1 MLLLLVCTDVIW
13 EQEKNKRQKQMKIEM
28 NQLVEERYQEYLRD
42 VMVGAHEDKKYFIM
56 SNGSVEIN
64 FNDMIIQKGTSQ
76 RRIKRLFYPGL
87 WIDMKTSPYQMRL
100 HAKINRIQ
108 IDNQMPDSIFP
119 IILAPIPPPKS
130 VAALTELKPFIEMS
144 VVQRIIPHS
153 TVTQYKYMRVLMQ
166 EFHVKVDLDFINALV
181 DMLASEVSES
191 EAKKK
196 FEEDLSVQKQPL
208 FAHVTVHSQQEQ
220 KNFYDNLHLGPI
232 KVHVSF
238 SMGTGGDSDS
248 KALPSIISTL
258 LQGVGVTLTDVNDV
272 VFRLAFFERE
282 YQFFTQR
289 QLISE
294 CTTHYVGQAV
304 KQLYVL
310 VLGLDVIG
318 NPYGLVVGFTKGND
332 DQ

>member
-1 MLLLLVCTDVIW
+1 
-13 EQEKNKRQKQMKIEM
+13 
-28 NQLVEERYQEYLRD
+28 
-42 VMVGAHEDKKYFIM
+42 M
-56 SNGSVEIN
+56 SA
-64 FNDMIIQKGTSQ
+64 DQ
-76 RRIKRLFYPGL
+76 
-87 WIDMKTSPYQMRL
+87 
-100 HAKINRIQ
+100 
-108 IDNQMPDSIFP
+108 
-119 IILAPIPPPKS
+119 
-130 VAALTELKPFIEMS
+130 
-144 VVQRIIPHS
+144 
-153 TVTQYKYMRVLMQ
+153 
-166 EFHVKVDLDFINALV
+166 VDLDLINAIV
-181 DMLASEVSES
+181 DMLASDMSEN

-238 SMGTGGDSDS
+238 SMGTGSETGSG
-248 KALPSIISTL
+248 KALPGIISTL
-258 LQGVGVTLTDVNDV
+258 LQGVGVTLTNVNDV

-294 CTTHYVGQAV
+294 CTTHYAGQAV

-318 NPYGLVVGFTKGND
+318 NPYGLVVGFTKGKKN
-332 DQ
+332 